1 MLIIFDYIFHYTMT
15 SIKNIRNTI
24 SETTLSLGLLCK
36 SNKINKWSFRKPVNS
51 DSVTKLSD
59 SELYNVNDGFKLYTF
74 NTPQRMLYELQHE
87 NESTIW
93 KYEERTEPYRLG
105 DFDGYEHNAGP
116 LCNLYFVNDNGGTP
130 GSTLSLECND
140 LLNIIQHWNYFEGV
154 RSHVDLIFLIYKAG
168 TEFDASGMQGVYVYK
183 IASVADYD
191 GNGIF
196 NFTIPND
203 LSTGQYEIRLCCA
216 VTDNV
221 LSDGECRYVNSS
233 NQLNGT
239 WYALP
244 QHCVQMFTVNSGSGG
259 TSTDYYDYL
268 GIDFYD
274 AVYEYSNF
282 QLSNLS
288 FTNYIVIN
296 SATNATFNLY
306 VEYWYDNS
314 PKPVMIGWSSR
325 TLNINDVPFATININ
340 YKDSITTITDAKLD
354 DKINIRAEF
363 NLTVNGKSH
372 RKTINAAI
380 DRVIK

>member
-1 MLIIFDYIFHYTMT
+1 MT
-15 SIKNIRNTI
+15 SIKNIRNTL

-36 SNKINKWSFRKPVNS
+36 SNNINKWSFRKPVNS
-51 DSVTKLSD
+51 ESVTKLSD

-74 NTPQRMLYELQHE
+74 NSPQRMLYELQHE

-116 LCNLYFVNDNGGTP
+116 LCNLYFVDDNGGTP
-130 GSTLSLECND
+130 GSTLSLECKD

-154 RSHVDLIFLIYKAG
+154 RNNVDLIFLIYNTG
-168 TEFDASGMQGVYVYK
+168 TEFDASGMHGLYVYK

-203 LSTGQYEIRLCCA
+203 LSKGQYEIRLCCA
-216 VTDNV
+216 VTDSV
-221 LSDGECRYVNSS
+221 LSNGECRYVNSS

-244 QHCVQMFTVNSGSGG
+244 QHCVQTFTVNSGSSG

-268 GIDFYD
+268 GIDFYNRKNILGAFKQPLMVLID
-274 AVYEYSNF
+274 PLVLNTLDNQKDKRPRTELLICTGTFVFLLCFYHFHLYLYSIALHLF
-282 QLSNLS
+282 S
-288 FTNYIVIN
+288 T
-296 SATNATFNLY
+296 
-306 VEYWYDNS
+306 VE
-314 PKPVMIGWSSR
+314 
-325 TLNINDVPFATININ
+325 T
-340 YKDSITTITDAKLD
+340 
-354 DKINIRAEF
+354 
-363 NLTVNGKSH
+363 
-372 RKTINAAI
+372 
-380 DRVIK
+380 